1 MSTAQKA
8 SQGILTPKDRKKII
22 SSIKKLVADRHIN
35 VSNPNQDY
43 GPWLALVDQR
53 TPDLLNVEGAAFE
66 VAVSELLK
74 ELGSSHTAFFH
85 QRRDSIPAPYSI
97 NATLRAIDGPEGK
110 RWMFVDVIVDGVA
123 FQAGIRPGELL
134 LSIDSDP
141 IIPPKSANFRIGGN
155 HRVGIGSFN
164 GDKRE
169 VAIGVPN
176 RAAKD
181 RPPMIEPRSLSHRFI
196 APDVGYVRV
205 ATFPGAVG
213 QNFAKGL
220 DDAIRELKVRGIQR
234 LIVDIRGNIG
244 GGLGSLRLMS
254 YLCPGRLE
262 IGYSLTRRRLRN
274 GYRKEGLTRIG
285 KIPATKAELLMM
297 AVRFK
302 VFQKDRSMV
311 LVTEGLGPQPFHGRI
326 VILINEH
333 THSAAEMV
341 ASFAK
346 QNRLATLVGTRTAGE
361 VLGGANFKLA
371 GGYILRMPVAGWYT
385 WQGDCIEGK
394 GVEPDVTVE
403 NIPETLASGTDTQF
417 EKAIKI
423 VNSLGVWWSADHKL
437 HAR

>member
-1 MSTAQKA
+1 VSTTQ
-8 SQGILTPKDRKKII
+8 QTPTPKERTKII
-22 SSIKKLVADRHIN
+22 ASIKKLVPERHIN

-43 GPWLALVDQR
+43 RPWLTLVDER
-53 TPDLLNVEGAAFE
+53 TPHLLNMDTPAFE
-66 VAVSELLK
+66 AGVGELLK

-97 NATLRAIDGPEGK
+97 NATLRAVDSPHGK
-110 RWMFVDVIVDGVA
+110 RWMFVDVIEDGVA
-123 FQAGIRPGELL
+123 FQAGIRPGEFL
-134 LSIDSDP
+134 LSIDSQP
-141 IIPPKSANFRIGGN
+141 ILPPKSANFRIGGN
-155 HRVGIGSFN
+155 HRVEVGSLN
-164 GDKRE
+164 GSKRE
-169 VAIGVPN
+169 IAIGVPD

-181 RPPMIEPRSLSHRFI
+181 RPPMIEPRSLSHKFL
-196 APDVGYVRV
+196 APDIGYIRV

-213 QNFAKGL
+213 QSFAKAL
-220 DDAIRELKVRGIQR
+220 DDAIQELKIRGVQ
-234 LIVDIRGNIG
+234 LLVLDLRGNIG

-254 YLCPGRLE
+254 YLCAGKME

-274 GYRKEGLTRIG
+274 GYRKESLTRIG

-302 VFQKDRSMV
+302 VFQRDRSMT

-385 WQGDCIEGK
+385 WEGDCIEGK
-394 GVEPDVTVE
+394 GVLPDVPVE
-403 NIPETLASGTDTQF
+403 NTSESLARDTDRQLG
-417 EKAIKI
+417 KALEVLKA
-423 VNSLGVWWSADHKL
+423 L
-437 HAR
+437 